1 MKNSIKNMS
10 KALALISLVFLFTA
24 CSKTVNAWKD
34 NPNKE
39 YLEVYGKEDLPLKL
53 EEKKVE
59 YRCVDLVYSSSG
71 HTKKCYVLKSSAE
84 KVDGWSA
91 RLYETSKGAL
101 TDTGENIMVF
111 GAFGICIIAGAC
123 NNLIDV
129 DNKSL
134 FEAIYGD

>member
-1 MKNSIKNMS
+1 MKNSIKEMS
-10 KALALISLVFLFTA
+10 KALSLILLVFLFSA

-53 EEKKVE
+53 KAKKVE
-59 YRCVDLVYSSSG
+59 YRCVDLLYSSSG
-71 HTKKCYVLKSSAE
+71 NTQKCYVLKSSAE
-84 KVDGWSA
+84 KVDAWSS

-111 GAFGICIIAGAC
+111 GAIALCSMGAAC
-123 NNLIDV
+123 SNLDISND
-129 DNKSL
+129 KSL
-134 FEAIYGD
+134 YQLIYGD